1 MEEIQWKI
9 KLKLNMIALVLA
21 TAGTLCFPQI
31 LNLKENSLGFTNS
44 IFSVFVWI
52 LCFYAVKISLE
63 TIDLQDKRA
72 WLIAVILSFL
82 FTAAMLFGVRLD
94 SVENVN
100 FKDISLWVSLPVL
113 TCLFTVLV
121 RKFWN
126 FLGGMEEKRAVL
138 MAQNLTVQTPQ
149 MKERTANLLT
159 FLFLLLCW
167 LPVLLAVYPGFF
179 VYDAQDEYLQV
190 AYRTFS
196 THHPLVH
203 VLLLGG
209 IICAVHKVTDS
220 YNLGIA
226 CYTVFQMILVS
237 GGFTFLLSYLR
248 KKKVSKTLRFIS
260 MLYFGLFPVI
270 VMFTLCS
277 AKDALFSTALLL
289 LLICLLEMN
298 LNSDSF
304 FTSKGWLLLIG
315 ASATGMMLLRNNGL
329 YAFVF
334 LIPFLAF
341 YQKKYRKRV
350 LIWAAISIAGCLLIN
365 GGLRVAFQADDSE
378 NQEILTVP
386 IQQLARTYK
395 YEPEVFSEEDVKTL
409 HEILPEEALVMYN
422 ARLSDPVKYRF
433 RNDAFAADKSKYI
446 KLWAKIGLKK
456 PLSYINAWL
465 MTSYGFWYPDTVIN
479 VYAGNSV
486 FTFTYKD
493 SSYFGYEVELPG
505 ERDSK
510 IPWLD
515 EVYRR
520 LSLEIE
526 QEKVPIVSML
536 FSPGGLFW
544 LFAFVF
550 SYMLYRKNYHI
561 LMPCIMVLAVWL
573 TVILGPTYLPR
584 YVLIFWFGLP
594 LFAAVLLEEERFGM
608 RIFPAGEN

>member
-190 AYRTFS
+190 ASRTFS

-350 LIWAAISIAGCLLIN
+350 LVWAAISIAGCLLIN

-395 YEPEVFSEEDVKTL
+395 YEQEAFSEEDVKTL

-433 RNDAFAADKSKYI
+433 RNDAFAADKVKYI

-594 LFAAVLLEEERFGM
+594 LFAAVLLEEERFRTCLTGQ
-608 RIFPAGEN
+608 